1 MVLIRSCIQND
12 NKAARRERRKAYYDS
27 MLKESVTKP
36 TLVTFEGDF
45 V

>member
-1 MVLIRSCIQND
+1 MITRRQGEND
-12 NKAARRERRKAYYDS
+12 GSILNS

-36 TLVTFEGDF
+36 TLVTFEGDL